1 MNEDLDN
8 DFQKLYEKYKLA
20 RRKFCHDLEKLQ
32 RREENIRGYYTPR
45 NVFNRWRDSIEGKKW
60 KQNQYEKQQGKCAC
74 FGCAFVA
81 QSPEYLEID
90 HIKPIA
96 THPELSVNIKNL
108 RLLCPPRN
116 KRKGGR

>member
-1 MNEDLDN
+1 M
-8 DFQKLYEKYKLA
+8 A
-20 RRKFCHDLEKLQ
+20 RLN
-32 RREENIRGYYTPR
+32 RR
-45 NVFNRWRDSIEGKKW
+45 KKW
-60 KQNQYEKQQGKCAC
+60 KQNQYEKQQGKCAY

-108 RLLCPPRN
+108 RLLCPPCN
-116 KRKGGR
+116 KRKGGDKLLNYYFIFCKTFTLPWRWNDY